1 MTGANPASQASDF
14 LPTKLYRIPI
24 LNFSN
29 HPVNFKSLFTKATG
43 DFLTRFDRNMTFKLP
58 FFGKTYQHLPK

>member
-1 MTGANPASQASDF
+1 MTEANPASKASDF

-29 HPVNFKSLFTKATG
+29 HPVHLNSMFTQATS
-43 DFLTRFDRNMTFKLP
+43 DFLLWFDQNMDFKFPL
-58 FFGKTYQHLPK
+58 FGKIYQHLPT